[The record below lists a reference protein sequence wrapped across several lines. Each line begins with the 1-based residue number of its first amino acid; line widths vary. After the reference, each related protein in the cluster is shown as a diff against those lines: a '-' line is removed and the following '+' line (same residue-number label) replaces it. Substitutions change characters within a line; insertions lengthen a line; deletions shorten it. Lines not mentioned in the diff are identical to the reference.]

1 MRRRGTVADRFWAG
15 VRGLFRRLG
24 PVGTLAMLWL
34 VLLTSGAL
42 LVGVLPV
49 VDPDVADYAAYRVAP
64 GSPGHLLGTDELGR
78 DILARILH
86 GARISLSVGAF
97 AVVIGLTVGTLLG
110 LVAGYFRGWVDSVIS
125 LFADV
130 ILAFPVLIMVMT
142 IVAVRGASV
151 SGLVIGL
158 GIATTPGFFRMSRVH
173 TQSWATRGFVTAAV
187 TFGARRARLL
197 LREVLPMIVP
207 PMLSYSLV
215 IAALVIM
222 AEGSLS
228 FLGYGVQ
235 APQSSW
241 GSMIASGRQAL
252 QSDPHI
258 VAIPAL
264 VLVITVL
271 AFNVV
276 GSRLDRSTEQGAES

>member
-1 MRRRGTVADRFWAG
+1 MDRAWAG
-15 VRGLFRRLG
+15 VRQLFRRLG
-24 PVGTLAMLWL
+24 PVGTVAMLWL

-42 LVGVLPV
+42 LVGVLPI

-125 LFADV
+125 LVADV

-207 PMLSYSLV
+207 PMLSYALV

-264 VLVITVL
+264 VLVVTVL

-276 GSRLDRSTEQGAES
+276 GSRLDRSTAQGAES